1 MKMNL
6 PVHGNH
12 REREILNELRSQGG
26 SCRIQV
32 LAKQLGV
39 SEETIRRN
47 VKNLASTGV
56 VRKVHGGVHLNE
68 SHIELPLNSRMT
80 ENPDAKRVIGAAMA
94 DLIMPGDT
102 LFLDIGSTTAYIAS
116 SLVDHHDLFVVTN
129 SVTVAQTLVGRNN
142 NRLFLAGGELRTH
155 DTGAF
160 GPEALEFVRQFN
172 LQYAVLSVAAIN
184 VATGFMVHDMREAIF
199 SRQIIEHAKIKVI
212 AADSAKFGKSAPI
225 ILKETSTFDI
235 LVTDKA
241 PPKNIRRILEEND
254 VDLIV
259 GD

>member
-1 MKMNL
+1 M
-6 PVHGNH
+6 
-12 REREILNELRSQGG
+12 RSQGG

-32 LAKQLGV
+32 LATQLGV

-47 VKNLASTGV
+47 VKNLVKTGV

-68 SHIELPLNSRMT
+68 SHIELPFNSRIA
-80 ENPDAKRVIGAAMA
+80 ENPGAKRVIGSAMA
-94 DLIMPGDT
+94 KLINSGDT
-102 LFLDIGSTTAYIAS
+102 LFLDIGSTTAYIAN
-116 SLVDHHDLFVVTN
+116 SLVNHHDLFVVTN
-129 SVTVAQTLVGRNN
+129 SVTVAQTLVGQNN

-155 DTGAF
+155 DAGAF

-172 LQYAVLSVAAIN
+172 VQYAVLSVAAIN
-184 VATGFMVHDMREAIF
+184 AAAGFMVHDMREAIF
-199 SRQIIEHAKIKVI
+199 SREIIEHAKIKVV

-225 ILKETSTFDI
+225 ILKEPSAFDI
-235 LVTDKA
+235 LVTDRT
-241 PPKNIRRILEEND
+241 PPKNILQILEEND